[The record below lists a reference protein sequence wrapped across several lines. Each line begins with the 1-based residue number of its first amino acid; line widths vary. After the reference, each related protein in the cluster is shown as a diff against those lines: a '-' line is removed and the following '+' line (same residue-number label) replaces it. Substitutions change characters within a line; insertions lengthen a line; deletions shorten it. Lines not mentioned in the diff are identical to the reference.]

1 MVWCYFLTAVMVVLR
16 QQKYHHHHTTKGHR
30 RGQGYWEENEYEKLN
45 LKIFLHIERINLS
58 KVGISLHTK
67 SS

>member
-16 QQKYHHHHTTKGHR
+16 QQKYHHHTTKGHR